1 MNSILHQATSSRQ
14 LWIARILML
23 LLVAAALFVMPHA
36 AEQWPAMDAFF
47 PAIALMVAISAVVT
61 SYVLLVQF
69 NIHKKFFLIPLAGA
83 YAFYGMAALVEL
95 LIQRETFGPIPM
107 MEAPSQATSWIWH
120 CWHIGYPLF
129 IIIAILFR
137 KYGEQAVQLNRL
149 SLTKGMILFMLA
161 PLLGIVMY
169 MVAVNSGHLLTSL
182 LTANSIAQPVS
193 EIVGWGTWT
202 IAALTFFIVRYCGG
216 DDNVITTFLSV
227 TALAYLCQT
236 SLMMVDNT
244 QFSSGW
250 YMAKMLSMISS
261 SGLLAVLILQIS
273 RLNSD
278 LADAHS
284 QLIEKACK
292 DGLTGIFNRG
302 YFDETSG
309 TEWRRAQRVGGTM
322 SVIMLD
328 IDHFKD
334 FNDKFGHLK
343 GDQCLC
349 RIAKTLQ
356 ENLLRPGDF
365 VARFGGEEFVVLLP
379 NSTPEGVR
387 LVAEKLRTAI
397 YQLKIQAIYGRPVSI
412 SAGYATWTESYEN
425 RSINE
430 LLAQADLALYAAKS
444 QGRNR
449 VVGYEELRCSRYIG
463 RSKYHPQI
471 AINI

>member
-1 MNSILHQATSSRQ
+1 MSSILHQATSSRQ
-14 LWIARILML
+14 LWISRILML
-23 LLVAAALFVMPHA
+23 LLVAAALFIMPHA
-36 AEQWPAMDAFF
+36 AEPWPAMDAFL
-47 PAIALMVAISAVVT
+47 PAIALTVAFSAAIT
-61 SYVLLVQF
+61 SYLLLVQF

-83 YAFYGMAALVEL
+83 YAFYGMAALIEL
-95 LIQRETFGPIPM
+95 RLQP
-107 MEAPSQATSWIWH
+107 ATNASLLTIESIEQPANWIWP

-129 IIIAILFR
+129 IIAAMLFR
-137 KYGEQAVQLNRL
+137 KYGERAIELNRL
-149 SLTKGMILFMLA
+149 SLTKGMMLFMLA
-161 PLLGIVMY
+161 PLLGIIMY
-169 MVAVNSGHLLTSL
+169 MVAVSSGHLLSSL
-182 LTANSIAQPVS
+182 VTTHPMPDPVI
-193 EIVGWGTWT
+193 EMIGWGAWVV
-202 IAALTFFIVRYCGG
+202 AALTFFMVRYCDG
-216 DDNVITTFLSV
+216 DDHVITTFLSV
-227 TALAYLCQT
+227 SALAYLCQT

-244 QFSSGW
+244 QFSNGW
-250 YMAKMLSMISS
+250 YMAKILSLLSS

-284 QLIEKACK
+284 HLLEKACK

-302 YFDETSG
+302 YFDEVSA
-309 TEWRRAQRVGGTM
+309 TEWRRAQRVGGAI

-328 IDHFKD
+328 IDYFKD

-365 VARFGGEEFVVLLP
+365 IARFGGEEFIVLLP

-387 LVAEKLRTAI
+387 LVAEKMRTAI
-397 YQLKIQAIYGRPVSI
+397 YQLKIQSVYGRPISI
-412 SAGYATWTESYEN
+412 SAGYATWKESYEN
-425 RSINE
+425 RSMNE

-449 VVGYEELRCSRYIG
+449 VVGYEELICSRYIG
-463 RSKYHPQI
+463 RSKYHQQI
-471 AINI
+471 PVNV